1 MNFDRPLILASK
13 SPRRQ
18 QLLSEAGFKFAVK
31 SVEVDENYP
40 IDLEP
45 KKVAKYLAEK
55 KAMASQHE
63 LTNEFLIAADTVVI
77 VDNQL
82 LGKPITHHDAKRML
96 RIMSGRTHLV
106 MTGVA
111 IASKS
116 RLVSFDDTT
125 KVTFKVLTDD
135 EIDHYINE
143 YKPFDK
149 AGAYGIQE
157 WIGMIGI
164 DKIEGS
170 FFNVVGLPVHKV
182 YEHLDI
188 MNATV

>member
-1 MNFDRPLILASK
+1 MNFDHPLILASK

-18 QLLSEAGFKFAVK
+18 QLLSEAGFKFVVK
-31 SVEVDENYP
+31 SVEVDESYP
-40 IDLEP
+40 IELDP
-45 KKVAKYLAEK
+45 KEVAKYLAEK
-55 KAMASQHE
+55 KAKASQQE
-63 LTNEFLIAADTVVI
+63 LTNELLIAADTVVI

-96 RIMSGRTHLV
+96 RLMSGRTHLV
-106 MTGVA
+106 ITGVA
-111 IASKS
+111 IASNSK
-116 RLVSFDDTT
+116 LVSFDDTT
-125 KVTFKVLTDD
+125 EVTFKVLTDD

-164 DKIEGS
+164 VKIEGS

-182 YEHLDI
+182 YEELNK
-188 MNATV
+188 MKALL